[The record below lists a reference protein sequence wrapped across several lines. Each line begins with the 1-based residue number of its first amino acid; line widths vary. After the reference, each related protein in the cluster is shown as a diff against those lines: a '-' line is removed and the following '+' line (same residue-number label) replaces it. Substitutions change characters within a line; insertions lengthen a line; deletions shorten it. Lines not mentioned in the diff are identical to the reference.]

1 MAIWNFEFDVI
12 PKGAPAPVDT
22 SEGIDCSASW
32 EDAVE
37 PDWDAIADGCLEKA
51 ESWSPDIKV
60 WGSEE
65 YIELRVVHAKNAVL
79 EAHIRVDVRVDSSQ
93 ALTILTSRLESAR
106 LEIVVWPNDPFPPSG
121 QEIWNYLKSSVAYQR
136 FHGDARE

>member
-1 MAIWNFEFDVI
+1 MAIWNFDFYVI
-12 PKGAPAPVDT
+12 PKGVPAPVDT

-37 PDWDAIADGCLEKA
+37 PDWGAIVDKCLEKA

-60 WGSEE
+60 WGSQE
-65 YIELRVVHAKNAVL
+65 YIELRVVHAQNAML
-79 EAHIRVDVRVDSSQ
+79 EAHIRVDVRVDSNQ
-93 ALTILTSRLESAR
+93 VLTTLMSRLESAR
-106 LEIVVWPNDPFPPSG
+106 LEIVVWPNEPFPPSG
-121 QEIWNYLKSSVAYQR
+121 QQILDYLKSSVAYQR